1 LSAIEIAD
9 ALRELQSPWLRT
21 EAAAAYLGYETRT
34 FREKIAV
41 QPGFPP
47 PRMFGGKSMR
57 WKRTDLDAW
66 AERQPVKA

>member
-1 LSAIEIAD
+1 MTDIAT
-9 ALRELQSPWLRT
+9 ALRELTSPWLRT

-57 WKRTDLDAW
+57 WNRRELDEW
-66 AERQPVKA
+66 AESQPVKA

>member
-1 LSAIEIAD
+1 LSTTEIAA
-9 ALRELQSPWLRT
+9 ALRELASPWLT
-21 EAAAAYLGYETRT
+21 AEAAAVHLGYAVRT

-57 WKRTDLDAW
+57 WKRGELDAW
-66 AERQPVKA
+66 AEQQPMKV